1 MDVIKL
7 LVYDFDGVMTDNKL
21 FIDQDGNEMVQV
33 SRADGLGISEIRN
46 LGIEQVIISTEEN
59 PVVTARARKLGL
71 NCLQGVKD
79 KGQVLMEYCVE
90 QSISLETVAYVGND
104 INDLGAMQMVG
115 MTFCPADAHPD
126 IKDFSSHVLKT
137 PGGGGVARELLDHL
151 YIFKLK
157 KDK

>member
-1 MDVIKL
+1 MNVIKL

-21 FIDQDGNEMVQV
+21 YLDQEGHEMVQV
-33 SRADGLGISEIRN
+33 NRADGLGVSEIRK
-46 LGIEQVIISTEEN
+46 LGIEQVILSTEEN
-59 PVVTARARKLGL
+59 PVVAVRARKLGL

-79 KGQVLMEYCVE
+79 KGRALAEYCVE
-90 QSISLETVAYVGND
+90 QRISLEAVAYVGND
-104 INDLGAMQMVG
+104 INDIEAMRMVG

-126 IKDFSSHVLKT
+126 IKDISSHVLKT